1 MWYILGDASLA
12 YDACHNSCAKRGSEL
27 NVIECSLNILRT
39 TGETRSDVLMKTKH
53 DVKNLIQY
61 PANVTVIYLKFQ

>member
-1 MWYILGDASLA
+1 MLGMPLLLTVLA
-12 YDACHNSCAKRGSEL
+12 TTDVQRGSEL